1 MATNAN
7 TNANANTNNT
17 NNTTPTTNINTT
29 PTKIDLNTVIKQILH
44 YLNPGLKYVIMV
56 CFVVFILSLFF
67 VTSFYK
73 PDVVFLTKYRYIM
86 MIVLPLI
93 LLIYLFL
100 RKGNSDLDPKIVMMI
115 GGLIVVI
122 MIILFISYIKKPSV
136 SSVNSIVFGSYI
148 INIIIAAIVLVGLAI
163 GYKVLKNSARRMRGW
178 PGFIVNFLF
187 YIPCLISDFIDYLF
201 SEYKN
206 APNTVFILFTI
217 ELILILAYN
226 YVPKLLKYITTKNGL
241 ILQEQPLY
249 LNKSTILSNNSMF
262 MLPNSL
268 TTTLIVTDG
277 SSNTFNSNFG
287 LSMWIYVNNMG
298 LKNTEKGSVLFQI
311 ASPNDT
317 NGKPCIRYIGN
328 DQWNFIFSDK
338 LTQSKILSA
347 QNSSYANGGYGSY
360 TYINQGLSPT
370 DLSRYRYYTQFTNN
384 SDYTMRMS
392 SNIVSET
399 FMFLYD
405 ASSDTQKYYVDKNG
419 YTYVSKKDTT
429 YNTNDLSFNTPYK
442 NFLDIEDNYKNNTNY
457 TISYTYSYGISDLGK
472 SEVPKTTTVSSIS
485 DMINQINKDYQ
496 KYLPITQ
503 KNNSLFKKLGK
514 DFTFNIYKMFNLVQS
529 ITQTVIYKTET
540 NYIMNIPSQK
550 WNHIV
555 FNYYENKVDL
565 FINGNLE
572 RSMDL
577 KNNPILQL
585 PTDIISVGDKNG
597 IHGSICNIIYYNI
610 PMTKTKISQIYNTYF
625 MKSPPI

>member
-1 MATNAN
+1 MASKNA
-7 TNANANTNNT
+7 TTT
-17 NNTTPTTNINTT
+17 TNTTINIPATTTTT
-29 PTKIDLNTVIKQILH
+29 PTKIDLNTVISQILH
-44 YLNPGLKYVIMV
+44 YLNPGLKYVIM
-56 CFVVFILSLFF
+56 FLFIVFILSLFI

-73 PDVVFLTKYRYIM
+73 EDVVFLKKYRYIM

-100 RKGNSDLDPKIVMMI
+100 RKGNSDLDPKIVMII
-115 GGLIVVI
+115 GGLIVAV
-122 MIILFISYIKKPSV
+122 MIILFISYIKIPSV
-136 SSVNSIVFGSYI
+136 SSINSIVFGSYI
-148 INIIIAAIVLVGLAI
+148 INIIIGAIILVGLAI
-163 GYKVLKNSARRMRGW
+163 GYKILKNSARRMRGW

-187 YIPCLISDFIDYLF
+187 FIPCLISDLIDYLF

-206 APNTVFILFTI
+206 APNTVFILFTM
-217 ELILILAYN
+217 ELILILAYV
-226 YVPKLLKYITTKNGL
+226 YVPKLLKYVTTKNGL
-241 ILQEQPLY
+241 ILQEQPVY
-249 LNKSTILSNNSMF
+249 LNKSSILSNNSMF

-268 TTTLIVTDG
+268 TSTILVTDG

-298 LKNTEKGSVLFQI
+298 LNNNNNNNNKGSILFQI

-338 LTQSKILSA
+338 LTQSKSLSA
-347 QNSSYANGGYGSY
+347 QNASYVNGGGNTTNADKDYG
-360 TYINQGLSPT
+360 
-370 DLSRYRYYTQFTNN
+370 YYTQITNN
-384 SDYTMRMS
+384 SDYTMKLS
-392 SNIVSET
+392 SKIVSET

-405 ASSDTQKYYVDKNG
+405 ASSNTSKYYVDSTG
-419 YTYVSKKDTT
+419 YTYISKTSN
-429 YNTNDLSFNTPYK
+429 YNTTDLSLNTAYK
-442 NFLDIEDNYKNNTNY
+442 NFLDIENNYNNDTNYKIT
-457 TISYTYSYGISDLGK
+457 YTYSYGISDLGG
-472 SEVPKTTTVSSIS
+472 VVNKTTTVSSIAS
-485 DMINQINKDYQ
+485 MIEEINKDYQ

-514 DFTFNIYKMFNLVQS
+514 DFTFNIYKMFNLVQT
-529 ITQTVIYKTET
+529 ITQTVTYKTET

-610 PMTKTKISQIYNTYF
+610 PMTKTKISQVYNTYF